1 MVPKVAHP
9 NEDQYKNKLSS
20 YVFADI
26 ITAKQPRG
34 DDTSA
39 CWKGPRLLT
48 RTQANTQKTNG
59 QVLFLSYRSLEPLH
73 GCEFPLLRIWDG
85 FRADELSLVASGHGT
100 VRGGEAK
107 LLVKTRSPVHRGP
120 LC

>member
-1 MVPKVAHP
+1 MCLQTSYQP
-9 NEDQYKNKLSS
+9 SS
-20 YVFADI
+20 
-26 ITAKQPRG
+26 PG
-34 DDTSA
+34 DNDTSA

-59 QVLFLSYRSLEPLH
+59 QGTFLSYRSLEPLNC
-73 GCEFPLLRIWDG
+73 CEFLLPRIWDG

-100 VRGGEAK
+100 VRGRGAK
-107 LLVKTRSPVHRGP
+107 LLAKPRSRVHRGP

>member
-1 MVPKVAHP
+1 MCLQTSYQP
-9 NEDQYKNKLSS
+9 SS
-20 YVFADI
+20 PGD
-26 ITAKQPRG
+26 

-59 QVLFLSYRSLEPLH
+59 QGTFLSYRSLEPLNC
-73 GCEFPLLRIWDG
+73 CEFLLPRIWDG

-100 VRGGEAK
+100 VRGRGAK
-107 LLVKTRSPVHRGP
+107 LLAKPRSRVHRGP